1 MTIRLAING
10 FGRIGRN
17 VLRALYTGHYREQLQ
32 VVAINDLGDAA
43 VNAHLFQYDSVHGRF
58 PGEVEHDAESLRVMG
73 DRIAVSA
80 IRNPAELPWKSLGVD
95 IVLECTGLFTSRDK
109 AAAHLQAG
117 AGKVL
122 ISAPGKDVDA
132 TVVYGVNH
140 EVLRA
145 SHRIVS
151 NASCTTNCLAP
162 VAQVLHR
169 ELGIE
174 HGLMTT
180 IHAYTNDQNLSD
192 VYHPDLY
199 RARSATQSMIPTKTG
214 AAEAVGL
221 VLPELAGKLTG
232 LAVRVPVINVSLVDL
247 TVQVARDT
255 SVDEVNRLLREAS
268 EGSRCSATTPSRWC
282 RWISITTRAR
292 RSSTPTTPRSAAGW
306 SRRWPGTTTSGASPT
321 ACWTAPWRWPP
332 PATDAPQRNLRRPRA
347 CNASRRRSASARI
360 SRCSALSARFQA
372 RISWRV
378 RPQPRHTSASNSQ
391 ILMQGLFKRSPFF
404 GADRNR
410 SSPVTSRQAAGRRP
424 GGNDY
429 RADRAARGHSAS
441 ASRRLS

>member
-10 FGRIGRN
+10 FGRISRN

-43 VNAHLFQYDSVHGRF
+43 VNAHLFQCDSVHGRF

-80 IRNPAELPWKSLGVD
+80 IRNPTELPWKSLGVD

-214 AAEAVGL
+214 AAEAVGQ

-268 EGSRCSATTPSRWC
+268 EGSPVLGYNTQPLVSVDFNHDP
-282 RWISITTRAR
+282 
-292 RSSTPTTPRSAAGW
+292 RSSIFDANHTKV
-306 SRRWPGTTTSGASPT
+306 SGRLVKAMAWYDNEWGFSN
-321 ACWTAPWRWPP
+321 RML
-332 PATDAPQRNLRRPRA
+332 D
-347 CNASRRRSASARI
+347 
-360 SRCSALSARFQA
+360 SALALA
-372 RISWRV
+372 
-378 RPQPRHTSASNSQ
+378 
-391 ILMQGLFKRSPFF
+391 
-404 GADRNR
+404 
-410 SSPVTSRQAAGRRP
+410 
-424 GGNDY
+424 
-429 RADRAARGHSAS
+429 AARD
-441 ASRRLS
+441 